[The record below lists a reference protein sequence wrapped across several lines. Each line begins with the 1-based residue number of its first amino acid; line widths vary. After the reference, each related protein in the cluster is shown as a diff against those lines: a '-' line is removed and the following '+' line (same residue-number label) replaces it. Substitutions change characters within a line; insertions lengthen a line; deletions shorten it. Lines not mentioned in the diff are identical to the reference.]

1 MQPFDGAFS
10 QVRIEETYDKDA
22 NLVKRAENGR
32 KFLLSLGCRIRN
44 CRLSRGWTQE
54 DLSERAGLSAKY
66 IGEVERGEKN
76 PTYLVLIQI
85 ADAIGI
91 KPREFF

>member
-1 MQPFDGAFS
+1 MTMISIVDLS
-10 QVRIEETYDKDA
+10 DRMK
-22 NLVKRAENGR
+22 NGR
-32 KFLLSLGCRIRN
+32 KPLIDLGSRIRHI
-44 CRLSRGWTQE
+44 RLSGGLTLE

-66 IGEVERGEKN
+66 VSEVERGEKN

-91 KPREFF
+91 NTRDLVK